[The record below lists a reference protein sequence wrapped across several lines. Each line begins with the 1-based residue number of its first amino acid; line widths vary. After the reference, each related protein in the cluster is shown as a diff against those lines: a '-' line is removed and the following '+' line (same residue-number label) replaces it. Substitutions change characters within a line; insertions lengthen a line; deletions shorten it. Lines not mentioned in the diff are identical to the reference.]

1 MKSEYMSFLKKIDLF
16 GHSYNL
22 TFNKQKILNSTFGGA
37 LTILTLCTI
46 FIVSFFLGSEMIYK
60 ENPNSI
66 STVLTSV
73 TRPNL
78 TFNISIAYIVEDDLG
93 NSIDDFSQY
102 FSVTPYFQNMTMVSD
117 STGATHL
124 KYINTSINSF
134 ICTEKDFNPEN
145 KDAFYN
151 NDLDSAVCFD
161 DGQPLGGFF
170 DNNYA
175 SYLDIYLTKCVNS
188 TMNNNTCRTQK
199 EIDQWFKDNPK
210 IQFAAYYETVNYN
223 SKNLHHPNN
232 YALKVESIL
241 LDFNFCKIKNFFF
254 LETKISTDY
263 GIIGNSLHNI
273 SYQVFDHMT
282 SEFYSHS
289 DPTDKCLANLRLFT
303 SNNSQYYSR
312 TYMKFQDL
320 IARLGVVFNLIIQF
334 FGAFVGF
341 IYPRKMNETIMN
353 KVFDISI
360 NDLNSNT
367 DEDEE
372 KKTVKKITD
381 VINIEMNSENQMRD
395 IIDLNNMILKT
406 SSDNS
411 KIIEKLSNRIVLFD
425 EEKKFKHQFYEH
437 FISLFLP
444 CFRREKLKKKN
455 EIFNSIMEYIQEF
468 SDVLTIVNSKIEIEK
483 LKNTLFSKSQL
494 ALFNLISLPEI
505 FSKKKLTKKIS
516 LYYDYSRNFKQ
527 QDQEIIELFERLKC
541 KDYILS
547 AMDKKLIELIE

>member
-1 MKSEYMSFLKKIDLF
+1 
-16 GHSYNL
+16 
-22 TFNKQKILNSTFGGA
+22 
-37 LTILTLCTI
+37 
-46 FIVSFFLGSEMIYK
+46 
-60 ENPNSI
+60 
-66 STVLTSV
+66 
-73 TRPNL
+73 
-78 TFNISIAYIVEDDLG
+78 
-93 NSIDDFSQY
+93 
-102 FSVTPYFQNMTMVSD
+102 
-117 STGATHL
+117 
-124 KYINTSINSF
+124 
-134 ICTEKDFNPEN
+134 
-145 KDAFYN
+145 
-151 NDLDSAVCFD
+151 
-161 DGQPLGGFF
+161 
-170 DNNYA
+170 
-175 SYLDIYLTKCVNS
+175 
-188 TMNNNTCRTQK
+188 
-199 EIDQWFKDNPK
+199 
-210 IQFAAYYETVNYN
+210 
-223 SKNLHHPNN
+223 
-232 YALKVESIL
+232 
-241 LDFNFCKIKNFFF
+241 
-254 LETKISTDY
+254 
-263 GIIGNSLHNI
+263 
-273 SYQVFDHMT
+273 
-282 SEFYSHS
+282 
-289 DPTDKCLANLRLFT
+289 
-303 SNNSQYYSR
+303 
-312 TYMKFQDL
+312 MKFQDL

-334 FGAFVGF
+334 FGTFVGS
-341 IYPRKMNETIMN
+341 IYPRMMNETIMN

>member
-46 FIVSFFLGSEMIYK
+46 FIASFFLGSEMIYK

-66 STVLTSV
+66 STVLTSA

-78 TFNISIAYIVEDDLG
+78 TFNISIAYSVEDHFG
-93 NSIDDFSQY
+93 NRIDNFTQY
-102 FSVTPYFQNMTMVSD
+102 FSVTPYFKNMTIVTNATSVSNPV
-117 STGATHL
+117 
-124 KYINTSINSF
+124 YMNESINSY
-134 ICTEKDFNPEN
+134 ICTEKDFHPEN

-151 NDLDSAVCFD
+151 NNLHSAVCLD
-161 DGQPLGGFF
+161 DGQPLGGYF

-175 SYLDIYLTKCVNS
+175 RYLDIYLTKCVNS
-188 TMNNNTCRTQK
+188 TMNNNTCRPQK
-199 EIDQWFKDNPK
+199 EIDKWLKDNPR
-210 IQFAAYYETVNYN
+210 IQFSAYYETVNYD
-223 SKNLHHPNN
+223 SINLHHPNN
-232 YALKVESIL
+232 YALKVESFIV
-241 LDFNFCKIKNFFF
+241 DTHFCKIQNFFF

-334 FGAFVGF
+334 FGTFVGS
-341 IYPRKMNETIMN
+341 IYPRMMNETIMN

>member
-1 MKSEYMSFLKKIDLF
+1 MSFIKKIDLF
-16 GHSYNL
+16 GKSLNP
-22 TFNKQKILNSTFGGA
+22 TINKQRILTSTCGGA
-37 LTILTLCTI
+37 LTILTFCTI
-46 FIVSFFLGSEMIYK
+46 FIASFFLGSEMIYK

-66 STVLTSV
+66 STVLTSA

-78 TFNISIAYIVEDDLG
+78 TFNISIAYSVEDHFG
-93 NSIDDFSQY
+93 NRIDNFTQY
-102 FSVTPYFQNMTMVSD
+102 FSVTPYFKNMTIVTNATGVSNPV
-117 STGATHL
+117 
-124 KYINTSINSF
+124 YMNESINSY
-134 ICTEKDFNPEN
+134 ICTEKDFHPEN

-151 NDLDSAVCFD
+151 NNLHSAVCLD
-161 DGQPLGGFF
+161 DGQPLGGYF

-175 SYLDIYLTKCVNS
+175 RYLDIYLTKCVNS

-273 SYQVFDHMT
+273 SYQLFDYMT
-282 SEFYSHS
+282 REFYSHW
-289 DPTDKCLANLRLFT
+289 DPTDTCLVNLRLFT

-334 FGAFVGF
+334 FGTFVGS
-341 IYPRKMNETIMN
+341 IYPRMMNETIMN

-372 KKTVKKITD
+372 KKSVKITD
-381 VINIEMNSENQMRD
+381 AINIEMNFDNQMRD
-395 IIDLNNMILKT
+395 NIDINNIVLKT
-406 SSDNS
+406 FSDNS
-411 KIIEKLSNRIVLFD
+411 KIIEKLSKRTILFD
-425 EEKKFKHQFYEH
+425 KKKKFKFRIYEH
-437 FISLFLP
+437 FISLFFP
-444 CFRREKLKKKN
+444 CFRNENLKKKD
-455 EIFNSIMEYIQEF
+455 EIFDSIMEYINEF
-468 SDVLTIVNSKIEIEK
+468 SDILTIVDNKMEIEK
-483 LKNTLFSKSQL
+483 LKNALFSKPQI

-505 FSKKKLTKKIS
+505 FSKKKLTKKVS

-527 QDQEIIELFERLKC
+527 QNQEIIELFERVKR

-547 AMDKKLIELIE
+547 ALDEKLIELID